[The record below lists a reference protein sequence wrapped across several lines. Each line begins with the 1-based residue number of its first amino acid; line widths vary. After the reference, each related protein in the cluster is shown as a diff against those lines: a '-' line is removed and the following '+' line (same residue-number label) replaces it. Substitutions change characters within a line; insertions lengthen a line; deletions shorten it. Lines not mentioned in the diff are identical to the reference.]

1 MAVKFF
7 RRTVTVHTEELE
19 SENFLGALKT
29 AIDTAIG
36 LGATDLEIEYQ
47 QGKFI
52 ATFYRPQTDE
62 EYADHVLTNTL
73 SDEQR
78 EALKLKYNIEV

>member
-1 MAVKFF
+1 MAVVKF
-7 RRTVTVHTEELE
+7 RPTKTVHTAQIARDGI
-19 SENFLGALKT
+19 LGGLKQ
-29 AIDTAIG
+29 AIG
-36 LGATDLEIEYQ
+36 AATEKGATDFNLEV
-47 QGKFI
+47 GNTSVT